1 MSDKAL
7 VINTSEVE
15 KQMRQVLS
23 QVSSGGSRRA
33 IRQALNTLRLQAR
46 DISPTVPHVTGIL
59 RGDEG
64 VKSEYSPEMI
74 VNAMATLVEG
84 TLVFLAPYA
93 AYQHEGMRR
102 DGSHVVVHHS
112 EPGSGTKFLEAKL
125 ARADLR
131 LDILRVMG
139 EVIKKDVAAG
149 GGGES
154 E

>member
-1 MSDKAL
+1 
-7 VINTSEVE
+7 
-15 KQMRQVLS
+15 MRKVLS
-23 QVSSGGSRRA
+23 QVSAGGSRRA
-33 IRQALNTLRLQAR
+33 IRQGLNTLRLQAR
-46 DISPTVPHVTGIL
+46 DISPTVPHDKGIL
-59 RGDEG
+59 RGD
-64 VKSEYSPEMI
+64 VKGDSSPETI
-74 VNAMATLVEG
+74 VNTMVTLVEG
-84 TLVFLAPYA
+84 VLVYRAPYA